1 MHVSRDLKLKV
12 AWNYIACFID
22 DSVEARLLQ
31 LIPAVDATKP
41 AAHNKGVDIK
51 IVGVWPRS
59 TAALS
64 VLVEFS
70 LDLHIGIRGWSKKFL
85 KSGLN

>member
-41 AAHNKGVDIK
+41 AAHNKGVDIE
-51 IVGVWPRS
+51 IVGVWPR
-59 TAALS
+59 
-64 VLVEFS
+64 
-70 LDLHIGIRGWSKKFL
+70 IGIRGWSKKFL